1 MEKICCILLVCMFYI
16 MQSVSACQSQGA
28 SGRAGP
34 EWDQLV
40 SEGSNYLIRA
50 DSGTVRTGRK
60 VLEEILTDGRSKE
73 REKWFRAMVCFSMPT
88 NDVSQYSYWLRKK
101 SDLILIS
108 AWMQSSESSW
118 TDLAKFLA
126 DVKGRRR
133 PMTLERRNQL
143 RKELYPDDSKY
154 DFVAF
159 RKRWYLESR
168 YQSAL
173 KHAETMTTRAFCNIL
188 RQLPKER
195 EGELIPIL
203 SEVLGADFVMQLKE
217 MVGKK

>member
-1 MEKICCILLVCMFYI
+1 MKKMFFSMIHVLLAVLINGCCLEKDKDLN
-16 MQSVSACQSQGA
+16 
-28 SGRAGP
+28 
-34 EWDQLV
+34 WDQLV

-159 RKRWYLESR
+159 RKRWYLEFSGR
-168 YQSAL
+168 HPEKSANL
-173 KHAETMTTRAFCNIL
+173 VALFMR
-188 RQLPKER
+188 
-195 EGELIPIL
+195 
-203 SEVLGADFVMQLKE
+203 
-217 MVGKK
+217 